1 MLSPPQVAYLQ
12 RWQKSLLNLAKD
24 KDLELIRCLRIISQ
38 RVAPN
43 LGPPLNL
50 EEHKKQT
57 EFSDA
62 DEYMSSAWFGAIKGI
77 IRRGDAEMAHYFK
90 TVSDE
95 VFAAQG
101 FPHMMLMG
109 PWLHPLKFFGGMC
122 QALAAQPWG
131 RDLLN
136 RRLYR
141 NKFKMMTPVTEG
153 STREA
158 DFAKAISA
166 MTETPEG
173 RKHIET
179 YLLEGFEG
187 FFDWDR
193 PVTNGDSDDEECP
206 PLEGPQVGQREP
218 NFEQIMDELFAKVYR
233 EMQEEEELAK
243 AQRQPSPSAQA
254 SALTPATA
262 ELAPE
267 LYPAQASA
275 LPSTPAEPVCEAPVP
290 QPPTPTPASTE
301 PARDPIL
308 DDILA
313 GRTLTEHL
321 QMFEISDAELDLSRQ
336 LLNGEVDA
344 NTAMRRLTEM
354 FQGALPRLSSL
365 GGRIVDI

>member
-1 MLSPPQVAYLQ
+1 MLSPSEVAYLQ
-12 RWQKSLLNLAKD
+12 SWQKSLLNLAKD

-38 RVAPN
+38 RIAPN
-43 LGPPLNL
+43 LGPPFNL

-62 DEYMSSAWFGAIKGI
+62 DKYMSSAWFGAIKGI
-77 IRRGDAEMAHYFK
+77 IRRGDAEMAHYFR

-95 VFAAQG
+95 VFSAQG
-101 FPHMMLMG
+101 FPHMLVMG

-122 QALAAQPWG
+122 QALATQPWG

-158 DFAKAISA
+158 DFAKAILTMA
-166 MTETPEG
+166 ETPEG
-173 RKHIET
+173 RKHLET

-193 PVTNGDSDDEECP
+193 PATNEDSDDEECP
-206 PLEGPQVGQREP
+206 PLESPQTGRCEP
-218 NFEQIMDELFAKVYR
+218 NFDQVMDELFAKVYR
-233 EMQEEEELAK
+233 EMQAEEELTK
-243 AQRQPSPSAQA
+243 TQRHPSPSTQA
-254 SALTPATA
+254 SALSPATA

-267 LYPAQASA
+267 LSPAQASA
-275 LPSTPAEPVCEAPVP
+275 LPSSPAEPVCEAPTS
-290 QPPTPTPASTE
+290 QPPAPTPAPAE

>member
-1 MLSPPQVAYLQ
+1 MLSPSEVAYLQ
-12 RWQKSLLNLAKD
+12 SWQKSFLNLAKD

-38 RVAPN
+38 RIIPN
-43 LGPPLNL
+43 LGPPFNL

-77 IRRGDAEMAHYFK
+77 IRRGDAEMAHYFR

-95 VFAAQG
+95 VFSAQG
-101 FPHMMLMG
+101 FPHMLVMG

-122 QALAAQPWG
+122 QALATQPWG

-153 STREA
+153 FTREA
-158 DFAKAISA
+158 DFAKAISTMA
-166 MTETPEG
+166 ETPEG
-173 RKHIET
+173 RKHLET

-193 PVTNGDSDDEECP
+193 PATNEDSDDEECP
-206 PLEGPQVGQREP
+206 PLESPQTGRCEP
-218 NFEQIMDELFAKVYR
+218 NFDQVMDELFAKVYR

-243 AQRQPSPSAQA
+243 APTPQPSA
-254 SALTPATA
+254 
-262 ELAPE
+262 
-267 LYPAQASA
+267 
-275 LPSTPAEPVCEAPVP
+275 
-290 QPPTPTPASTE
+290 PTPASAE

>member
-1 MLSPPQVAYLQ
+1 
-12 RWQKSLLNLAKD
+12 
-24 KDLELIRCLRIISQ
+24 
-38 RVAPN
+38 
-43 LGPPLNL
+43 L

-57 EFSDA
+57 EFSEA

-77 IRRGDAEMAHYFK
+77 IRRGDAEMAHYFR

-101 FPHMMLMG
+101 FPQMGIMG

-122 QALAAQPWG
+122 QALATQPWG

-136 RRLYR
+136 RRLFR
-141 NKFKMMTPVTEG
+141 NKFKMVTPVTEG

-158 DFAKAISA
+158 DFAKAISVMA
-166 MTETPEG
+166 ETPEG
-173 RKHIET
+173 RNHLET

-193 PVTNGDSDDEECP
+193 PTTDEDSDDEECP
-206 PLEGPQVGQREP
+206 LLENPQTGQCEP
-218 NFEQIMDELFAKVYR
+218 DFDRAMDELFAKVYR
-233 EMQEEEELAK
+233 KIQAEEELAK
-243 AQRQPSPSAQA
+243 TQRDSNPS
-254 SALTPATA
+254 
-262 ELAPE
+262 
-267 LYPAQASA
+267 AQASA
-275 LPSTPAEPVCEAPVP
+275 LPSTPAEPVCEAPAP
-290 QPPTPTPASTE
+290 QPPTSTPASAE

-321 QMFEISDAELDLSRQ
+321 RMFEISDAELDLSRQ

-354 FQGALPRLSSL
+354 FQGALPHLSSL
-365 GGRIVDI
+365 GGSIVDI

>member
-1 MLSPPQVAYLQ
+1 
-12 RWQKSLLNLAKD
+12 
-24 KDLELIRCLRIISQ
+24 
-38 RVAPN
+38 
-43 LGPPLNL
+43 
-50 EEHKKQT
+50 
-57 EFSDA
+57 
-62 DEYMSSAWFGAIKGI
+62 
-77 IRRGDAEMAHYFK
+77 
-90 TVSDE
+90 
-95 VFAAQG
+95 
-101 FPHMMLMG
+101 
-109 PWLHPLKFFGGMC
+109 MC
-122 QALAAQPWG
+122 QALATQPWG

-166 MTETPEG
+166 MAETPEG
-173 RKHIET
+173 RKHLET

-193 PVTNGDSDDEECP
+193 PATDEDSDDEECP
-206 PLEGPQVGQREP
+206 PLESTQTGQCEP
-218 NFEQIMDELFAKVYR
+218 NFERVMDELFAKVYR
-233 EMQEEEELAK
+233 EMQAEEELAK
-243 AQRQPSPSAQA
+243 AQRHPSPSAQA
-254 SALTPATA
+254 SALSPATA

-267 LYPAQASA
+267 LFPAQASA
-275 LPSTPAEPVCEAPVP
+275 LPSTPAGPVCEAPTP
-290 QPPTPTPASTE
+290 QPSAPTPAPAE

>member
-1 MLSPPQVAYLQ
+1 MLV
-12 RWQKSLLNLAKD
+12 
-24 KDLELIRCLRIISQ
+24 
-38 RVAPN
+38 
-43 LGPPLNL
+43 
-50 EEHKKQT
+50 
-57 EFSDA
+57 
-62 DEYMSSAWFGAIKGI
+62 
-77 IRRGDAEMAHYFK
+77 
-90 TVSDE
+90 
-95 VFAAQG
+95 
-101 FPHMMLMG
+101 MG

-122 QALAAQPWG
+122 QALATQPWG

-166 MTETPEG
+166 MAETPEG
-173 RKHIET
+173 RKHLET
-179 YLLEGFEG
+179 YLLEGLEG

-193 PVTNGDSDDEECP
+193 PAADEDSDDEECP
-206 PLEGPQVGQREP
+206 PLEGPQSGQCEP
-218 NFEQIMDELFAKVYR
+218 NFERVMDELFAKVYR

-243 AQRQPSPSAQA
+243 AQRHPSPSAQA
-254 SALTPATA
+254 SALSPATT

-267 LYPAQASA
+267 LSPAQASA
-275 LPSTPAEPVCEAPVP
+275 LPSTPAEPVCEAPTP
-290 QPPTPTPASTE
+290 QPSAPTPALAE

-321 QMFEISDAELDLSRQ
+321 QMFEVSDAELDLSRQ

>member
-1 MLSPPQVAYLQ
+1 
-12 RWQKSLLNLAKD
+12 
-24 KDLELIRCLRIISQ
+24 
-38 RVAPN
+38 
-43 LGPPLNL
+43 
-50 EEHKKQT
+50 
-57 EFSDA
+57 
-62 DEYMSSAWFGAIKGI
+62 
-77 IRRGDAEMAHYFK
+77 
-90 TVSDE
+90 
-95 VFAAQG
+95 
-101 FPHMMLMG
+101 
-109 PWLHPLKFFGGMC
+109 
-122 QALAAQPWG
+122 
-131 RDLLN
+131 
-136 RRLYR
+136 
-141 NKFKMMTPVTEG
+141 MMTPVTEG

-218 NFEQIMDELFAKVYR
+218 NFERIMDELFAKVYR

-243 AQRQPSPSAQA
+243 TQRQPSPSAQA

-290 QPPTPTPASTE
+290 QPPTPTPTSTE

-354 FQGALPRLSSL
+354 FQGALPRLSSP

>member
-1 MLSPPQVAYLQ
+1 M
-12 RWQKSLLNLAKD
+12 
-24 KDLELIRCLRIISQ
+24 
-38 RVAPN
+38 
-43 LGPPLNL
+43 GPPFDL

-62 DEYMSSAWFGAIKGI
+62 DEYMSSGWLGAIEGI
-77 IRRGDAEMAHYFK
+77 ISRGDAEMAHYFR

-95 VFAAQG
+95 VFTAQG
-101 FPHMMLMG
+101 FPHMLVMG

-122 QALAAQPWG
+122 QSLATQPWG

-158 DFAKAISA
+158 DFARAISA
-166 MTETPEG
+166 MAETPEG
-173 RKHIET
+173 RKHLET
-179 YLLEGFEG
+179 YLLEDFEG

-193 PVTNGDSDDEECP
+193 PATNADSDDEECP
-206 PLEGPQVGQREP
+206 PLEHSRAGQCEP
-218 NFEQIMDELFAKVYR
+218 NFDRVMDKIFAKVYR
-233 EMQEEEELAK
+233 EIQAEEELAK
-243 AQRQPSPSAQA
+243 EQRDSSPSVQVSVPP
-254 SALTPATA
+254 SA
-262 ELAPE
+262 
-267 LYPAQASA
+267 
-275 LPSTPAEPVCEAPVP
+275 PAEPVRETPTP
-290 QPPTPTPASTE
+290 QPSTPTPAPAE

-308 DDILA
+308 DDVLA

-321 QMFEISDAELDLSRQ
+321 QMFEISEAELDLSRQ

-365 GGRIVDI
+365 GGRIADI